1 MSAVNGIP
9 GPRALPDEAMSSCF
23 CLAFSPFPAAFS
35 RVGSCLCGQSAV
47 PLASVL
53 QPHVCLSLVPA
64 GKCVGGSPTALG
76 VEFLPPVL
84 DRLGWPA
91 GALSEWLMGSVAPKT
106 GRPGLEDG
114 LPAGDTW
121 GSDRHSLSLLQGS
134 CAVVWF

>member
-1 MSAVNGIP
+1 MFL
-9 GPRALPDEAMSSCF
+9 PRL
-23 CLAFSPFPAAFS
+23 FSPAAFS

-53 QPHVCLSLVPA
+53 QPHVCLSLAPA

-76 VEFLPPVL
+76 VEFLPPAL